1 MFFSSGETISLIYI
15 QEYFHRSP
23 GNGIRNISDFFLSD
37 GSAASQILI
46 GEYMRF
52 DFCCDSDYSL
62 DPFAG
67 AFSSPGAGSSGAS
80 SEEVEEVLRRKD
92 KGDFVGPG

>member
-1 MFFSSGETISLIYI
+1 
-15 QEYFHRSP
+15 
-23 GNGIRNISDFFLSD
+23 
-37 GSAASQILI
+37 
-46 GEYMRF
+46 MRF

-80 SEEVEEVLRRKD
+80 SEEVEEVLRKKD
-92 KGDFVGPG
+92 KDDFVGPG